1 MKHGDMHTGVGVD
14 KLCFR
19 NHPGD
24 TIDFYFDF
32 NER

>member
-1 MKHGDMHTGVGVD
+1 MKHGDMQVLGLD

-19 NHPGD
+19 NHSGD